1 MNISP
6 NDPYLKN
13 LSPPREPKQPPP
25 TPSRNSASR
34 GKHSRNEEKDLLLPP
49 FKLPKLEQEDTPLPK
64 TRLGIKLDFGASLNE
79 PEKLSSTHCTKRPR
93 VIEELNDDEKD
104 GDSANC
110 KHRRLNLSETALP
123 QNKPA
128 LKIGFGTSSSL
139 PPSPFAGTKS
149 AMFSKSSVLA
159 RKLFSI
165 PSAGKASEE
174 PQRLQFSLPPK
185 EEKKQNALAQSALL
199 PLSYY
204 KQELVKPSLELL
216 PDDKK
221 GLLYEGPDLEDKAGK
236 ILIKKGEKL
245 ILTYLGHGDFH
256 HVWKVENVDL
266 VIKILRDDTL
276 SEMKRKQSII
286 TTERAYK
293 KLLNLTPQMKGI
305 SVAHIYNI
313 EDIWERGYYIYEYI
327 AGETAFKDIK
337 DVFSQIFANPD
348 YYIADLSP
356 GNVRTKED
364 HSVIIDPYDEGE
376 IPLQHQAIDLARVI
390 IQWIKHEIKVAP
402 SFAPN
407 IAESE
412 TQEDHQQFYCE
423 LNKFYKETEAY
434 LNEMSAKNDALWQET
449 KNKIQDKLEAGIKK
463 ESFIIES
470 IYL

>member
-6 NDPYLKN
+6 NGSYLKN

-34 GKHSRNEEKDLLLPP
+34 GKHPRNEEKDLLLPP
-49 FKLPKLEQEDTPLPK
+49 FKLPKLEQEDTPSPK
-64 TRLGIKLDFGASLNE
+64 TSLGIKLDFGAALNE
-79 PEKLSSTHCTKRPR
+79 PKKLSFPPCTKRAR
-93 VIEELNDDEKD
+93 TIEELSHDEKD
-104 GDSANC
+104 VDSLNC
-110 KHRRLNLSETALP
+110 KHRKLDFDETALP
-123 QNKPA
+123 KNKPA
-128 LKIGFGTSSSL
+128 LKIAFGTSSSL
-139 PPSPFAGTKS
+139 PPLPFAGTKPT
-149 AMFSKSSVLA
+149 MLSKSSVLA
-159 RKLFSI
+159 RKLFSL
-165 PSAGKASEE
+165 PGAGKVAEK

-185 EEKKQNALAQSALL
+185 EEKKQNALTQSAVL

-204 KQELVKPSLELL
+204 KQELVKPELELL

-245 ILTYLGHGDFH
+245 VLTYLGHGDFH

-337 DVFSQIFANPD
+337 DVFSQIFANPA

-402 SFAPN
+402 SFTPN

-412 TQEDHQQFYCE
+412 TKEDHQQFYGE
-423 LNKFYKETEAY
+423 LNKFYKEIETY
-434 LNEMSAKNDALWQET
+434 LNEMSAKEDGLWQET

-463 ESFIIES
+463 ADFKIES